1 MSFTIEEEYYVP
13 PEVLFNA
20 FTDAY
25 TLTRLSRGSPAQ
37 TDAKVGG
44 SFSLFAGSV
53 YGEFMEIE
61 KPHKIIQKWKF
72 RDWCDKDYSKVTLE
86 FRKVK
91 ENHTLLKLTQENIPT
106 KNKFDEGGVLERC
119 RNGWTENLL
128 HNIEVIL
135 GYPKKK

>member
-25 TLTRLSRGSPAQ
+25 TLTRLSRGSPAE

-44 SFSLFAGSV
+44 KFSLFAGSV
-53 YGEFMEIE
+53 YGEFVEIE
-61 KPHKIIQKWKF
+61 KPKKIFQKWRF
-72 RDWCDKDYSKVTLE
+72 RDWCEDDYSTVTLE
-86 FRKVK
+86 FRAVK
-91 ENHTLLKLTQENIPT
+91 ENHTLLKLTQESIPS